1 MDNWIKRIIIDHMI
15 RKKGLL
21 SKRVSN
27 FQIGDLPPIIIIRSL
42 KIKNLFLFLFFFLI
56 FFFFG
61 KDAENDMNTL
71 RTYFLGF
78 CYFLLFLVFFPKLFK
93 K

>member
-1 MDNWIKRIIIDHMI
+1 MIIYHMI

-42 KIKNLFLFLFFFLI
+42 KIKSTYSYSFFLFFL
-56 FFFFG
+56 FFFG
-61 KDAENDMNTL
+61 KDAENDTNTL

-78 CYFLLFLVFFPKLFK
+78 CYFLLFLVFFPNFLKNRVK
-93 K
+93 NR